1 MSGYIHTFYATEH
14 SESSPAVTSLLLSQP
29 GAVQGHNWLICVSGV
44 WIKIL
49 RVLLCS
55 GIHRTS
61 VEAMFLSMYIF
72 FSFWLPIVR
81 TLGEAQSFRFCPLV
95 LCLYVGGTAIDTHLA
110 ELQCC
115 QSYLCF
121 RNSH

>member
-29 GAVQGHNWLICVSGV
+29 GAVQGYNWLICVSGV
-44 WIKIL
+44 WIKTL

-55 GIHRTS
+55 GTPRTS

-72 FSFWLPIVR
+72 FFFLVAYCPDTWGGPIVS
-81 TLGEAQSFRFCPLV
+81 LLSFSVILV
-95 LCLYVGGTAIDTHLA
+95 CRRYR
-110 ELQCC
+110 
-115 QSYLCF
+115 Y
-121 RNSH
+121 